1 MKLLQTFY
9 MIICSF
15 AIFCT
20 VDSANL
26 KESSEQRYDSHGRK
40 YYDHKYYDKKYYDS
54 QYYGRPYYGRPY
66 YGRPYYGH
74 KYYKD

>member
-26 KESSEQRYDSHGRK
+26 KESSERRYDPSYHGHK
-40 YYDHKYYDKKYYDS
+40 HHDHKHHDHKYYI
-54 QYYGRPYYGRPY
+54 RPYYGRPY